1 MEKKREDPVPEAP
14 VALAEKEI
22 DGICMA
28 LRESRNKP
36 LLVMYYP
43 DDRGFMSSDDIESI
57 YGEFRRLGY
66 NRDTKKVRE
75 LDILLHVT
83 SGEYHVGYMV
93 AQVLRSFASTVNF
106 LVPYRALS
114 AGTLTCL
121 CANNIS
127 LGAFAY
133 LSPVDV
139 SPPNPKDIHA
149 SIDFFTDFAIQCR
162 MKTDAALKEGGPQKS
177 TSNIET
183 ELLSELIRNIGPQG
197 VADFYRHRT
206 IAAKYA
212 YRLLSDYMFAADPQ
226 REERATQIS
235 QKLLFNYPARDFYM
249 DYHIC
254 KTLGMKVNEM
264 SEDDSDMTRRI
275 VKTLEKYTQAE
286 IVCKV
291 VDKDRRAPAITLYGE
306 T

>member
-1 MEKKREDPVPEAP
+1 
-14 VALAEKEI
+14 
-22 DGICMA
+22 
-28 LRESRNKP
+28 
-36 LLVMYYP
+36 
-43 DDRGFMSSDDIESI
+43 
-57 YGEFRRLGY
+57 
-66 NRDTKKVRE
+66 
-75 LDILLHVT
+75 
-83 SGEYHVGYMV
+83 MV
-93 AQVLRSFASTVNF
+93 AQVLRSFASAVNF
-106 LVPYRALS
+106 LVPYHALS

-127 LGAFAY
+127 LGAFAC
-133 LSPVDV
+133 LSPIDV
-139 SPPNPKDIHA
+139 APSNPKDIHA
-149 SIDFFTDFAIQCR
+149 SIDFFTDYAIQCR
-162 MKTDAALKEGGPQKS
+162 MKTDAALKEGSNLQKS

-183 ELLSELIRNIGPQG
+183 ELLSELIRNIGPQS

-226 REERATQIS
+226 REEKATQIS

-275 VKTLEKYTQAE
+275 VKTMEKYTQAD